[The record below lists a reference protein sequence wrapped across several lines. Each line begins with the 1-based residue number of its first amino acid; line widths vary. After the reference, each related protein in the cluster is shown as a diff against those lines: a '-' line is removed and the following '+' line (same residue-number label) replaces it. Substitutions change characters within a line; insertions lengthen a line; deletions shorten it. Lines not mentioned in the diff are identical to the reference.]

1 MLSRLSGLASTV
13 LHELSGDG
21 EDAGTAPSPAGPE
34 FESSQQNMEEESPE
48 DVLERLAHMEK
59 LVAQLKTLL
68 REKDAQLHQKDA
80 MLEEERQAAEAKL
93 LKLKLQA
100 KVKVAHLNKRIE
112 ELAAQGGAAP
122 AEGQPEE
129 PPPPVQGDHSL
140 SEGPVDE
147 TGALRRQLQEQEE
160 TVRELRGQLQ
170 EATGRLGDAQA
181 QISCLQGDVLE
192 KESLR
197 EEQALQLQAEIHQAE
212 ARQAEMQQNLRQL
225 QRKVEEQEEA
235 LLGRTQVVE
244 LLQQELNVIQGE
256 KQNLLEKLQK
266 AEAALETSRT
276 TLASAQEESRNLVK
290 SLELELAEQK
300 AAFQQSQEEVE
311 EMRQELARAKAA
323 QTEWDQE
330 RQAEVARHALE
341 VAEKNQE
348 MVELQKA
355 EQDLHASY
363 EAVQAENARLWQKV
377 DAPAESLPDDAS
389 ATPGETPKRCP
400 ELGLSQPELE
410 TATGVPSPPLSQVIA
425 SISTFAEEVARP
437 GFLGRDRREGTE
449 RDQLLCTWGRGHHFL
464 PHAGPLLTD
473 AAPGAPQ
480 EKDETNAR
488 ELQELQTQLSEAKQ
502 QQSLARQGL
511 SQLQQLLQ
519 EERERRLAAEEAS
532 SAAQEQIRRWESEE
546 YAQSLETSI
555 AMPPS
560 HEHARLLGSAES
572 AFSKARGPRG
582 LPRVLRSLFCPRR
595 LFSLLATLYLLG
607 IHLLI
612 FLHAVGRL

>member
-363 EAVQAENARLWQKV
+363 EAVQAENAQLWQKV
-377 DAPAESLPDDAS
+377 DAPAESSPDDAS

-410 TATGVPSPPLSQVIA
+410 TATGVPSPPLSQ
-425 SISTFAEEVARP
+425 
-437 GFLGRDRREGTE
+437 
-449 RDQLLCTWGRGHHFL
+449 
-464 PHAGPLLTD
+464 GPLLTD